1 MSVGFRKSDQSP
13 PLPPLEILLW
23 RVTKDRRVAEAR
35 LRVLA
40 HAREFRVT
48 VGDTLVVSRLFRGD
62 EDVWELGDESAGALD
77 RFLGHGWTHAPES
90 ITPDQVV

>member
-1 MSVGFRKSDQSP
+1 VSVGFRKSDQPP

-48 VGDTLVVSRLFRGD
+48 VGDILVVSRLFRGD

-90 ITPDQVV
+90 ITPDHVV